1 MNSSVER
8 GRSPTPE
15 PAIAAT
21 PFGFTSQPISAYN
34 VRVKI
39 TSRRSN
45 VAVSRSRW
53 LAYATA
59 SAATA
64 LTGGQSV
71 DAAIHYSGLVNAVFR
86 PDKTRQIS
94 FPLDQPGNL
103 ITFDHNANSSFAGCR
118 LNSGSF
124 RIYLPGYSYVDNLA
138 LGQRVSS
145 ATHVYFIR
153 TGHVK
158 NGGIMAWA
166 LYGAYSLAQFLSP
179 GPGYIGFR
187 FDSGRGFQ
195 YGWARVNMAGGGKY
209 KYGFKVIDYAYA
221 DPGESITAGQT
232 SSDEPV
238 SEKGSLGWLAL
249 GAVGLLAWRKRRSLA
264 AH

>member
-1 MNSSVER
+1 
-8 GRSPTPE
+8 
-15 PAIAAT
+15 
-21 PFGFTSQPISAYN
+21 
-34 VRVKI
+34 VKI

-94 FPLDQPGNL
+94 FPLDRPGNS
-103 ITFDHNANSSFAGCR
+103 ITFDHIANSSFAGVR

-124 RIYLPGYSYVDNLA
+124 RIYIPGYTYVDNLRF
-138 LGQRVSS
+138 GQRVSS
-145 ATHVYFIR
+145 ATRLYFNR

-166 LYGAYSLAQFLSP
+166 LYGAYSLAQFLDS
-179 GPGYIGFR
+179 GIGYVGFR
-187 FDSGRGFQ
+187 FDSGKGFQ
-195 YGWARVNMAGGGKY
+195 YGWARVDMAGERHKS
-209 KYGFKVIDYAYA
+209 GFKVVDYAYA
-221 DPGESITAGQT
+221 DPGEQITAGQT
-232 SSDEPV
+232 SSDEPG

-249 GAVGLLAWRKRRSLA
+249 GAVGLLAWRKMRSLA